1 LGGDRPSQ
9 TNRHTLSL
17 KVGLQLRLEDKNFK
31 DGISFFVSI
40 LASANTS
47 LTTIYA
53 THKIFTFNIKL

>member
-9 TNRHTLSL
+9 TNRHTLSHYL
-17 KVGLQLRLEDKNFK
+17 DIQMQLENKNSK
-31 DGISFFVSI
+31 NGISRFVSI

-53 THKIFTFNIKL
+53 THKAHIFNVKL